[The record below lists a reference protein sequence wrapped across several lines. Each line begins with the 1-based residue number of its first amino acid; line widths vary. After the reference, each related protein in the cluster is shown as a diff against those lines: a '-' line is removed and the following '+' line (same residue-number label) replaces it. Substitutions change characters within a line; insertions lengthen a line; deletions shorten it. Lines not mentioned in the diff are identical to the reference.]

1 MALMKLLVLLLLIF
15 TTSCSISKNSFEPI
29 QVNRSVLT
37 LDHIE
42 TKYRRSSP
50 VCFIIWVDYRGMEYR
65 EEMEH
70 VEDTTY
76 MRKGLMFAQLLK
88 K

>member
-1 MALMKLLVLLLLIF
+1 MKLLFLSLFII
-15 TTSCSISKNSFEPI
+15 TTGCSVSKSTFEPI

-37 LDHIE
+37 LDRIE
-42 TKYRRSSP
+42 TRYRHSAP
-50 VCFIIWVDYRGMEYR
+50 VCYIIWIDYRGMEYR

-70 VEDTTY
+70 VADTTY